1 MKDEN
6 SQLNSDDSEKAEL
19 NENTLDEIV
28 RNELSKDKEN
38 DSVNNEDQ
46 YTRVKDAI
54 NEVRK
59 NEETLDENDTD
70 VKSDEASIK
79 NIIRH
84 NLVNNFALSSNN
96 SQSTDYRDLG
106 AEDYKATPSRFTTN
120 SLESANENRDAREE
134 SQGNNVNDKIKVKN
148 VHLGDHTFDPNQ
160 GGNTELSV
168 DFEVDGKVNSG
179 DYFTVQ
185 LPKSLN
191 LVGESDFSNVGN
203 EAHDEIVNS
212 NGDVVATEVYNTVT
226 KTVKY
231 TFTDYVNDKKNVKG
245 GFTKPVFADRERIP
259 FSGVYDASVEIA
271 GKQFNDKVDIE
282 YSTPPIGIS
291 SSIIK
296 VDNFS
301 GENSYKQSIVVNPN
315 RKGLIRPTVTIQ
327 GYHDIPSNSSTTIDK
342 ENTNLRIFKVNDI
355 SKVPESYYLNPDDS
369 NLEEVTDEFYDSIS
383 YDSNSVSI
391 DFADT
396 NNPYVILVDGHYDE
410 SNNDIKT
417 RVFLD
422 SLLAGTGEENHEQFD
437 NTFSFSSGSSMAD
450 GDEDVEDVKYSPNY
464 GSEVTRPGQSVDLS
478 QTGKVPEN
486 AKYEVIQNK
495 LAEGWKAVVD
505 ESGKLTVTPSK
516 EIAPGTSEDIP
527 VKVTYSDGTSDEVS
541 GKVTVVSNLAD
552 DNNPAYGEVTTKPG
566 K

>member
-1 MKDEN
+1 M
-6 SQLNSDDSEKAEL
+6 
-19 NENTLDEIV
+19 
-28 RNELSKDKEN
+28 
-38 DSVNNEDQ
+38 
-46 YTRVKDAI
+46 
-54 NEVRK
+54 
-59 NEETLDENDTD
+59 
-70 VKSDEASIK
+70 
-79 NIIRH
+79 
-84 NLVNNFALSSNN
+84 
-96 SQSTDYRDLG
+96 
-106 AEDYKATPSRFTTN
+106 
-120 SLESANENRDAREE
+120 
-134 SQGNNVNDKIKVKN
+134 
-148 VHLGDHTFDPNQ
+148 
-160 GGNTELSV
+160 
-168 DFEVDGKVNSG
+168 
-179 DYFTVQ
+179 
-185 LPKSLN
+185 PKSLN

-566 K
+566 KPVDVEQTSDLPDNTKYEVNEDGVPEGWEATVGEDGKLTVIPSKDTPSGTSEDIPVKVTYSDGTSDDVTAKVNVVSDLADDNNPAYGEVTTKPGKPVDVEQTSDLPDKTKDEVIE